1 MAIQSHRDLQVWQL
15 GVELAVACYELTK
28 DFPKS
33 EAFGMTSQIRRA
45 STAVPANIAEGYG
58 RNSRGDYIR
67 FLQIARG
74 SLMETQTHL
83 TICVRVGLIDE
94 ERTQP
99 LFAQI
104 DALAGKLHR
113 LIEKLAATAS

>member
-1 MAIQSHRDLQVWQL
+1 
-15 GVELAVACYELTK
+15 LAVARCLL
-28 DFPKS
+28 P
-33 EAFGMTSQIRRA
+33 G
-45 STAVPANIAEGYG
+45 VIAEGYG
-58 RNSRGDYIR
+58 RHSRGDYLR

-74 SLMETQTHL
+74 SLMEVQTHL
-83 TICVRVGLIDE
+83 TISVRVGLTSQ

-113 LIEKLAATAS
+113 LIEKIGQP

>member
-1 MAIQSHRDLQVWQL
+1 MAIESHRDLQVWQL
-15 GVELAVACYELTK
+15 GVELAVACYEVTR

-74 SLMETQTHL
+74 SLMEVQTHL
-83 TICVRVGLIDE
+83 TISVRVGLVDE
-94 ERTQP
+94 EQAKP

-104 DALAGKLHR
+104 DALAAKLHR

>member
-15 GVELAVACYELTK
+15 GVELAVACYEVTK

-58 RNSRGDYIR
+58 RNSRGDYLR

-74 SLMETQTHL
+74 SLMEVQTHL
-83 TICVRVGLIDE
+83 TICVRVGLADE
-94 ERTQP
+94 EQAKS

-104 DALAGKLHR
+104 DTLAAKLHR
-113 LIEKLAATAS
+113 LTEKLAATAS